1 MSSNYHIEV
10 DSLPPDEGGGFVAWV
25 PDLPGCMSD
34 GATPA
39 EAIANAT
46 KAIDEWIMEA
56 MRLSRAVPAPGR
68 RRAAMA
74 AGMAASDEP
83 RRDPESLEE
92 ILLRI
97 TASDSNTDES

>member
-1 MSSNYHIEV
+1 MSSNYHIQV
-10 DSLPPDEGGGFVAWV
+10 DPLPPDEGGGFVAWV

-46 KAIDEWIMEA
+46 KAIDEWIEEA
-56 MRLSRAVPAPGR
+56 VRLRRAVPTPS

-74 AGMAASDEP
+74 ARMAASDEP

-92 ILLRI
+92 ILRRI
-97 TASDSNTDES
+97 TASDSNTNES